1 MKSLKTGKRFSY
13 KDLLYKS
20 LIFIA
25 TVSVIV
31 YFLPNEGKFN
41 YQFDINKPWKYGL
54 LQASFDFPI
63 YKNDMQVQK
72 EQDSILA
79 TYQPYFHIEKNA
91 EKEMIERLRE
101 DYNKT
106 LRHSLP
112 GTDYIRYIERML
124 KEMYRN
130 GIIAG
135 NDLTRMEEDS
145 ITAIRTV
152 EQNTATSRPVGQLYT
167 VKDAYE
173 YLLNADTTHYK
184 KKVLQQCNL
193 NNYITPNLIYDEAKS
208 EAAQKDLL
216 SNISYANGFVLNGQK
231 IIDRGEIV
239 NEQTYN
245 ILESLRKE
253 WEKRSD
259 SLQEKRL
266 TLAGQILYVGIFLFC
281 FMVYLDLFRADY
293 YERKGSLSLLF
304 ALIVLFP
311 VIASVMVSQSLS
323 SIYIVPFAMIPIIV
337 RIFLDSRTAF
347 MAHVTIILLCS
358 ITLRFPHEFI
368 LLQVVAGMVSIYSL
382 RELSQRSQL
391 LRTALVV
398 FASYALLYFAFELI
412 HEDDLTKLNTR
423 MYIYFMIN
431 GILLLFAYPL
441 LFILE
446 KTFGFTSNV
455 TLVELSNINNS
466 LLREMSEI
474 APGTFQHS
482 LQMANLA
489 AEAAN
494 KIGAK
499 SQLVRTGALYHDIG
513 KMVNPAF
520 FTENQSGVNPHKS
533 LNYEQSAQVI
543 ISHITDGLKL
553 AEKHNLP
560 KVIKDFIST
569 HHGRGLTKYFYISYK
584 NEHPDEEVDA
594 EKFRYPGPNP
604 FTKEQAILMMADSVE
619 AASRSLPE
627 YTEESIGTLVDK
639 IIDAQ
644 VAEGFFKECP
654 ITFKDI
660 ALVKALFKEKLKTM
674 YHTRISYPELKK
686 SARIL
691 PTCQMSSIITL
702 NATLNIY

>member
-79 TYQPYFHIEKNA
+79 TYQPYFHIEKNV

-604 FTKEQAILMMADSVE
+604 FTKE
-619 AASRSLPE
+619 
-627 YTEESIGTLVDK
+627 
-639 IIDAQ
+639 
-644 VAEGFFKECP
+644 
-654 ITFKDI
+654 
-660 ALVKALFKEKLKTM
+660 
-674 YHTRISYPELKK
+674 
-686 SARIL
+686 
-691 PTCQMSSIITL
+691 
-702 NATLNIY
+702 

>member
-1 MKSLKTGKRFSY
+1 MRSFKTNQRFSY
-13 KDLLYKS
+13 KNLIYKS

-63 YKNDMQVQK
+63 YKNDLQVQK

-79 TYQPYFHIEKNA
+79 DYQPYFQIDKEAEKNVLS
-91 EKEMIERLRE
+91 KLRE

-112 GTDYIRYIERML
+112 GTDYVRYIERTL
-124 KEMYRN
+124 KALYED

-135 NDLTRMEEDS
+135 NDLKRMEEDS
-145 ITAIRTV
+145 IIAIRLV
-152 EQNTATSRPVGQLYT
+152 DKNVATSRFIDQLYT
-167 VKDAYE
+167 VKEAYE

-184 KKVLQQCNL
+184 KKILQQCNL
-193 NNYITPNLIYDEAKS
+193 NDYITPNLVYDEEKS

-216 SNISYANGFVLNGQK
+216 SNISWANGFVLNGQK

-239 NEQTYN
+239 DEQTYN

-259 SLQEKRL
+259 SVQEKRL

-281 FMVYLDLFRADY
+281 FMAYLELFRADY
-293 YERKGSLSLLF
+293 YERKGTLTLLF
-304 ALIVLFP
+304 ALIVFFP
-311 VIASVMVSQSLS
+311 VLSSIMVEQNLS
-323 SIYIVPFAMIPIIV
+323 SIYVVPFAMIPIIV
-337 RIFLDSRTAF
+337 RVFLDSRTAF

-368 LLQVVAGMVSIYSL
+368 LLQVVAGMVAIYSL

-398 FASYALLYFAFELI
+398 FISYALLYFAFELI

-441 LFILE
+441 LFLLE
-446 KTFGFTSNV
+446 KIFGFTSDV

-466 LLREMSEI
+466 LLREMSEV

-489 AEAAN
+489 AAAAN
-494 KIGAK
+494 KIGGK

-520 FTENQSGVNPHKS
+520 FTENQSGVNPHQS
-533 LNYEQSAQVI
+533 LSYEQSAQVI

-584 NEHPDEEVDA
+584 NEHPDEEVDQ

-604 FTKEQAILMMADSVE
+604 FTKEQAVLMMADSVE

-627 YTEESIGTLVDK
+627 YTEESISTLVDK
-639 IIDAQ
+639 IIDTQ
-644 VAEGFFKECP
+644 VSEGYFKECP

-660 ALVKALFKEKLKTM
+660 ATVKALFKEKLKTM
-674 YHTRISYPELKK
+674 YHTRISYPELRK
-686 SARIL
+686 
-691 PTCQMSSIITL
+691 
-702 NATLNIY
+702 

>member
-1 MKSLKTGKRFSY
+1 MRSFKTNQRFSY
-13 KDLLYKS
+13 KNLIYKS

-63 YKNDMQVQK
+63 YKNDIQVQK

-79 TYQPYFHIEKNA
+79 DYQPYFQIDKEAEKNVLS
-91 EKEMIERLRE
+91 KLRE

-112 GTDYIRYIERML
+112 GTDYVRYIERTL
-124 KEMYRN
+124 KALYED

-135 NDLTRMEEDS
+135 NDLKRMEEDS
-145 ITAIRTV
+145 IIAIRLV
-152 EQNTATSRPVGQLYT
+152 DKNVATSRFIDQLYT
-167 VKDAYE
+167 VKEAYE

-184 KKVLQQCNL
+184 KKILQQCNL
-193 NNYITPNLIYDEAKS
+193 NDYITPNLVYDEEKS

-216 SNISYANGFVLNGQK
+216 SNISWANGFVLNGQK

-239 NEQTYN
+239 DEQTYN

-259 SLQEKRL
+259 SVQEKRL

-281 FMVYLDLFRADY
+281 FMASLELFRADY
-293 YERKGSLSLLF
+293 YERKGTLTLLF
-304 ALIVLFP
+304 ALIVFFP
-311 VIASVMVSQSLS
+311 VLSSIMVEQNLS
-323 SIYIVPFAMIPIIV
+323 SIYVVPFAMIPIIV
-337 RIFLDSRTAF
+337 RVFLDSRTAF

-368 LLQVVAGMVSIYSL
+368 LLQVVAGMVAIYSL

-398 FASYALLYFAFELI
+398 FISYALLYFAFELI

-441 LFILE
+441 LFLLE
-446 KTFGFTSNV
+446 KIFGFTSDV

-466 LLREMSEI
+466 LLREMSEV

-489 AEAAN
+489 AAAAN
-494 KIGAK
+494 KIGGK

-533 LNYEQSAQVI
+533 LSYEQSAQVI

-584 NEHPDEEVDA
+584 NEHPDEEVDQ

-604 FTKEQAILMMADSVE
+604 FTKEQAVLMMADSVE

-627 YTEESIGTLVDK
+627 YTEESISTLVDK
-639 IIDAQ
+639 IIDTQ
-644 VAEGFFKECP
+644 VSEGYFKECP

-660 ALVKALFKEKLKTM
+660 ATVKALFKEKLKTM
-674 YHTRISYPELKK
+674 YHTRISYPELRK
-686 SARIL
+686 
-691 PTCQMSSIITL
+691 
-702 NATLNIY
+702 

>member
-1 MKSLKTGKRFSY
+1 MRSFKTSKRFSY
-13 KDLLYKS
+13 KNLIYKS

-63 YKNDMQVQK
+63 YKNDLQVQK

-79 TYQPYFHIEKNA
+79 DYQPYFQIDKEAEKNVLS
-91 EKEMIERLRE
+91 KLRE

-112 GTDYIRYIERML
+112 GTDYVRYIERTL
-124 KEMYRN
+124 KALYED

-135 NDLTRMEEDS
+135 NDLKRMEEDS
-145 ITAIRTV
+145 IIAIRLV
-152 EQNTATSRPVGQLYT
+152 DKNVATSRFIDQLYT
-167 VKDAYE
+167 VKEAYE
-173 YLLNADTTHYK
+173 YLLNADTAHYK
-184 KKVLQQCNL
+184 KKILQQCNL
-193 NNYITPNLIYDEAKS
+193 NDYITPNLVYDEEKS

-216 SNISYANGFVLNGQK
+216 SNISWANGFVLNGQK

-239 NEQTYN
+239 DEQTYN

-259 SLQEKRL
+259 SVQEKRL

-281 FMVYLDLFRADY
+281 FMAYLELFRADY
-293 YERKGSLSLLF
+293 YERKGTLTLLF
-304 ALIVLFP
+304 ALIVFFP
-311 VIASVMVSQSLS
+311 VLSSIMVEQNLS
-323 SIYIVPFAMIPIIV
+323 SIYVVPFAMIPIIV
-337 RIFLDSRTAF
+337 RVFLDSRTAF

-368 LLQVVAGMVSIYSL
+368 LLQVVAGMVAIYSL

-398 FASYALLYFAFELI
+398 FISYALLYFAFELI

-441 LFILE
+441 LFLLE
-446 KTFGFTSNV
+446 KIFGFTSDV

-466 LLREMSEI
+466 LLREMSEV

-489 AEAAN
+489 AAAAN
-494 KIGAK
+494 KIGGK

-533 LNYEQSAQVI
+533 LSYEQSAQVI

-584 NEHPDEEVDA
+584 NEHPDEEVDQ

-604 FTKEQAILMMADSVE
+604 FTKEQAVLMMADSVE

-627 YTEESIGTLVDK
+627 YTEESISTLVDK
-639 IIDAQ
+639 IIDTQ
-644 VAEGFFKECP
+644 VSEGYFKECP
-654 ITFKDI
+654 ITFKNI
-660 ALVKALFKEKLKTM
+660 ATVKALFKEKLKTM

-686 SARIL
+686 
-691 PTCQMSSIITL
+691 
-702 NATLNIY
+702 

>member
-79 TYQPYFHIEKNA
+79 TYQPYFHIEKNV

-145 ITAIRTV
+145 ITSIRTV
-152 EQNTATSRPVGQLYT
+152 EQNTATRRPVGQLYT

-560 KVIKDFIST
+560 KFIKDFIST
-569 HHGRGLTKYFYISYK
+569 HLGRGLTKYFYISYK
-584 NEHPDEEVDA
+584 NEHPDE
-594 EKFRYPGPNP
+594 
-604 FTKEQAILMMADSVE
+604 
-619 AASRSLPE
+619 
-627 YTEESIGTLVDK
+627 
-639 IIDAQ
+639 
-644 VAEGFFKECP
+644 
-654 ITFKDI
+654 
-660 ALVKALFKEKLKTM
+660 
-674 YHTRISYPELKK
+674 
-686 SARIL
+686 
-691 PTCQMSSIITL
+691 
-702 NATLNIY
+702 